1 MKKDPERMRKPRR
14 AAILAVLA
22 ALNVA
27 RVRAAVVQLP
37 DGRFELS
44 APWTD
49 DEHTT
54 VCPNPDPRVC
64 PVFVMD
70 EPAMIIRSQDSS
82 VRLRDAARLTDKEKA
97 RGARVP
103 FFLYNYKYD
112 PVLEEKRYTEYDG
125 PDRIQIRSAACSAS
139 SLDPI
144 FSLKTLESCNQIS
157 ASDAQRLLSAA
168 LLTPWDRRNT
178 MLRRRKLVAS
188 LHKLTL
194 KAC

>member
-1 MKKDPERMRKPRR
+1 M
-14 AAILAVLA
+14 LAVLA
-22 ALNVA
+22 ALNVS

-44 APWTD
+44 APWTE

-54 VCPNPDPRVC
+54 ACPNPDPRVC

-70 EPAMIIRSQDSS
+70 EPAMIIKSQDSS
-82 VRLRDAARLTDKEKA
+82 VRLRDVARLTDKEKA

-125 PDRIQIRSAACSAS
+125 PDSIQIRSAACPAC
-139 SLDPI
+139 SLDPM
-144 FSLKTLESCNQIS
+144 FSLKPLESCYQIS
-157 ASDAQRLLSAA
+157 ASDA
-168 LLTPWDRRNT
+168 
-178 MLRRRKLVAS
+178 
-188 LHKLTL
+188 
-194 KAC
+194 